1 MKIKWLVG
9 ALVVLIVLNVATMGA
24 FLYAHLHDDSWR
36 GHRRPP
42 MDFLAHRSPD
52 EREHLLRAMRS
63 FHEQVGPL
71 VAETDK
77 LDAELIASLAKN
89 PVPQAHIDSLLTVIS
104 AKRLEIARRA
114 THHMIALGDSLS
126 VEERQHMMGM
136 LLQMHPGLGPGGP
149 GMPPPPDGGFPRQRP
164 W

>member
-24 FLYAHLHDDSWR
+24 FLYAHLHDNGWR
-36 GHRRPP
+36 GHRSPP
-42 MDFLAHRSPD
+42 MRFLENRGP
-52 EREHLLRAMRS
+52 REKDALFRAMRS

-71 VAETDK
+71 VAETDR
-77 LDAELIASLAKN
+77 LDADLIASLARN
-89 PVPQAHIDSLLTVIS
+89 PVPQEHIDSLLTVIS
-104 AKRLEIARRA
+104 AKRLEVARRA

-126 VEERQHMMGM
+126 VEERQHMMSM
-136 LLQMHPGLGPGGP
+136 LLQLHPGLGGP
-149 GMPPPPDGGFPRQRP
+149 GMPPPTDGRFPPRRP